1 MVDWQTKKKTIIFV
15 GKQNPQMELQGMNKF
30 NHVNI
35 FNKRLTFKTGEK
47 FIWKF
52 NFFFFN
58 FLNLFV
64 FSYKIMD
71 IVYEI

>member
-1 MVDWQTKKKTIIFV
+1 
-15 GKQNPQMELQGMNKF
+15 MNKF